1 MFIIIFLSIFINISN
16 IIKLHPFQNIY
27 FNILFEKKANTLFEI
42 DYWGLGNAHSII
54 KILDTVNES
63 ENVIIG
69 TASFT
74 PLNYSKYIINHKRI
88 KNVTLPGTDKI
99 NSDYIFTNYVYE
111 GNPKYKKKYFIPKNY
126 EKFYTLKKG
135 NIIINEIYKK
145 VMSN

>member
-1 MFIIIFLSIFINISN
+1 MFV
-16 IIKLHPFQNIY
+16 
-27 FNILFEKKANTLFEI
+27 A

-54 KILDTVNES
+54 KILDNIDEF
-63 ENVIIG
+63 ENASIR

-74 PLNYSKYIINHKRI
+74 PLNYSRYIINHERI
-88 KNVTLPGTDKI
+88 KNINFPGTAKL
-99 NSDYIFTNYVYE
+99 NSEYIFTNYVYE

-145 VMSN
+145 KISN

>member
-1 MFIIIFLSIFINISN
+1 M
-16 IIKLHPFQNIY
+16 
-27 FNILFEKKANTLFEI
+27 
-42 DYWGLGNAHSII
+42 
-54 KILDTVNES
+54 
-63 ENVIIG
+63 G

-88 KNVTLPGTDKI
+88 KNISFSGTNNI

-135 NIIINEIYKK
+135 NIVINEIYKK
-145 VMSN
+145 KYQINLQSPMFNSISSSLIWFKVVHLFFFRIL